1 MNDKGL
7 IAPYLT
13 TSLVEVFIK
22 HNKSQFRLRKD
33 PNSTK
38 MNVFLIHGTIPVSI
52 FSNMITFR
60 DSDKTFRPEGDL
72 LKVITN

>member
-7 IAPYLT
+7 IAPYLAS
-13 TSLVEVFIK
+13 SLVEVFK
-22 HNKSQFRLRKD
+22 SDNKSQIRLRKD
-33 PNSTK
+33 PDSTK
-38 MNVFLIHGTIPVSI
+38 MNDFLIHGKIPVTI

-60 DSDKTFRPEGDL
+60 DSNKTSKLEGDI